1 MSHRGSRARNQ
12 MNQESESQQVVEA
25 AADSKPDAG
34 SEAKASQAEVDD
46 ARQKSRGGSS
56 LPGWLALLIALLTAA
71 GGGYLWTR
79 QQAQQQT
86 NNATDRLGAEL
97 RERVAEVERL
107 EDKLDQLSN
116 ADSQLADDVSSL
128 EQQLSSQRRQLDLMP
143 ARVERL
149 ERVLEALPGVADKAR
164 SAWLLAE
171 AEYYLRIGNAQLG
184 LARNADVALRA
195 LELADEKLRDVG
207 DPGLLRVRRVLA
219 DEITAL
225 RAVPRPDAE
234 GIALR
239 IGSLSRS
246 LVSLPL
252 SRQTPEQYGRNESQ
266 DTTLSGW
273 QRAWQAI
280 KDALL
285 SVVRIKRTDEVVA
298 PLRTE
303 IEESILLRGMETTL
317 DVARL
322 ALIRGDARLYRD
334 ALAGVDERLQRHF
347 DLQDRSVQVAREQLA
362 ELSGAQLP
370 ESLPDISASLN
381 LLLRF
386 GTDAPEL

>member
-1 MSHRGSRARNQ
+1 

-25 AADSKPDAG
+25 DADSKLDAG
-34 SEAKASQAEVDD
+34 AEAKASQPEADD
-46 ARQKSRGGSS
+46 ARQKSRGGSALS
-56 LPGWLALLIALLTAA
+56 GWLALLIALLTAA
-71 GGGYLWTR
+71 GGAYLWTR
-79 QQAQQQT
+79 QQAQQQA
-86 NNATDRLGAEL
+86 NDASAMLGAEL
-97 RERVAEVERL
+97 SERVAEVERL
-107 EDKLDQLSN
+107 ENKLDQLIS
-116 ADSQLADDVSSL
+116 ADSALADDLNAL
-128 EQQLSSQRRQLDLMP
+128 EQQLASQRRQLDLMP

-171 AEYYLRIGNAQLG
+171 AEYFLRIGNAQLG

-207 DPGLLRVRRVLA
+207 DPGLISVRRVLA

-246 LVSLPL
+246 LINLPL
-252 SRQTPEQYGRNESQ
+252 SRQTPELYGQSDGQ
-266 DTTLSGW
+266 DTALSGW

-280 KDALL
+280 KNALL

-334 ALAGVDERLQRHF
+334 ALAGVDEQLQRHF
-347 DLQDRSVQVAREQLA
+347 DPQDRSVQGAREQLA
-362 ELSGAQLP
+362 ELSNAQLP